1 MMSAPPRDPQSAI
14 DAAAHRACAVSLF
27 NYTWTFLDKEDRSE
41 ADADEM
47 IRAAYASRWHWGVVG
62 DPINF
67 ARGEW
72 QISRCCAEAGRP
84 EAALHHARLYLDAC
98 EKDAYGPF
106 DLAFAHEG
114 LARALRAAGRD
125 DEARTHVERA
135 RDIGAG
141 IESDDDRDWLEQNLQ
156 A

>member
-1 MMSAPPRDPQSAI
+1 MKKNPQQAI

-27 NYTWTFLDKEDRSE
+27 NYTWTLLDNAARTAEDS
-41 ADADEM
+41 DEM

-62 DPINF
+62 EPINF

-84 EAALHHARLYLDAC
+84 EAALHHATLYLDAC
-98 EKDAYGPF
+98 ERDDYGPF

-114 LARALRAAGRD
+114 MARALRSAGRG
-125 DEARTHVERA
+125 DEAATHVERA
-135 RDIGAG
+135 REIGAS
-141 IESDDDRDWLEQNLQ
+141 IESDDDRGWLEQNLEG
-156 A
+156 